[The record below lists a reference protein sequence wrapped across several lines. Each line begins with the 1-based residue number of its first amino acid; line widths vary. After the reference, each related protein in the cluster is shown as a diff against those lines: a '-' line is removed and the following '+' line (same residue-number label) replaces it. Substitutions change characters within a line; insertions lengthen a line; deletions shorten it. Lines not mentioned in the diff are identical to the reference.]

1 MKTFVK
7 YFLWPFLCVFTIIAC
22 DSLENN
28 DDESLK
34 NGKHVCKMLFQ
45 GAVNG
50 YEGTTVRDAGT
61 KGESTWSD
69 GDMVYIAFH
78 NGDAI
83 VSGTAEYSTSDGWM
97 VSYDGDLANGA
108 SQRCEVRFFVNT
120 TFANE
125 NLVTLNSN
133 TEIYED
139 TEGTFNYSDG
149 YITVNATLVPKVGRI
164 RFTGNANDQIH
175 INGITCYSS
184 FSPAGN
190 RFSTSTAMI
199 PLTVNASGST
209 PYVYGYFTYED
220 RKLGVVGSD
229 FAYTRNCSTTVLQTS
244 DSGYMKIPSKTSH
257 NNWKTGL
264 IIPVNGV
271 DFKMLPVAGYSGGFF
286 LLAETETTFAQY
298 YAVRDPG
305 TVTDNQ
311 YPCTASGNWIS
322 FCSSFVTS
330 LHYLTGLDFYIPSRA
345 EWQFAAKGGIL
356 SQGFIYSG
364 SNTPS
369 DVAWYAGNSQGAV
382 HEVKKLSPNEL
393 GFYDMSG
400 NVSEL
405 VNDNT
410 AQAYGCGG
418 NYSSSE
424 AAITSTT
431 FEYMGSGSNYNGL
444 RLALK
449 IE

>member
-7 YFLWPFLCVFTIIAC
+7 YFLWSFLCVFTIIAC

-34 NGKHVCKMLFQ
+34 NGKHICKMLFQ
-45 GAVNG
+45 GTVNG

-139 TEGTFNYSDG
+139 SEGTFNYSDG

-164 RFTGNANDQIH
+164 RFTGNANDQIY
-175 INGITCYSS
+175 INGITNYST

-190 RFSTSTAMI
+190 RFSTTTAMI

-286 LLAETETTFAQY
+286 LLAETETTNAQY
-298 YAVRDPG
+298 KAISGTGTEDSYPYVTYLEAWRSLVSTLNYA
-305 TVTDNQ
+305 
-311 YPCTASGNWIS
+311 
-322 FCSSFVTS
+322 
-330 LHYLTGLDFYIPSRA
+330 TGLSFYIPSLE
-345 EWQFAAKGGIL
+345 EWRFAAIGGSL
-356 SQGFIYSG
+356 SQGYTYSG
-364 SNTPS
+364 SNTPG
-369 DVAWYAGNSQGAV
+369 DVAWYAGNSGGAK
-382 HEVKKLSPNEL
+382 HEVKKLTPNEL

-400 NVSEL
+400 NVREWTS
-405 VNDNT
+405 T
-410 AQAYGCGG
+410 RHGSGPYYYACGG
-418 NYSSSE
+418 DYQSPESEIESYSGG
-424 AAITSTT
+424 T
-431 FEYMGSGSNYNGL
+431 YDSGSSYGL
-444 RLALK
+444 RFALK
-449 IE
+449 LE

>member
-125 NLVTLNSN
+125 NLVTLNPN

-139 TEGTFNYSDG
+139 TDGTFNYSDG

-175 INGITCYSS
+175 INGITNYST

-190 RFSTSTAMI
+190 RFSTTTAMI

-229 FAYTRNCSTTVLQTS
+229 FAYTRNCSTTVLQTG

-286 LLAETETTFAQY
+286 LLAETETTNAQY
-298 YAVRDPG
+298 YAVYSTGDN
-305 TVTDNQ
+305 NQ
-311 YPCTASGNWIS
+311 YPKASLIYGEWT
-322 FCSSFVTS
+322 SFVTK
-330 LHYLTGLDFYIPSRA
+330 LNYLTGLEFYIPSRD
-345 EWQFAAKGGIL
+345 EWVFAANGGQL
-356 SQGFIYSG
+356 SQGYIYSG
-364 SNTPS
+364 SNTPG
-369 DVAWYAGNSQGAV
+369 DVAWYAGNSQGSA
-382 HEVKKLSPNEL
+382 HEVKELSPNEL

-400 NVSEL
+400 NVAEYTSTG
-405 VNDNT
+405 NGP
-410 AQAYGCGG
+410 YYICGG
-418 NYSSSE
+418 YYSKSETDIKPSSSVI
-424 AAITSTT
+424 ADSRTSYYG
-431 FEYMGSGSNYNGL
+431 F
-444 RLALK
+444 RFALK
-449 IE
+449 CE